1 MTPEKYQTLME
12 ELRECTDK
20 SRAKEIY
27 DQAFDEWIHVAL
39 LKEAAVDK
47 IQTLEKEY
55 WEKREKENSTSKGT
69 END

>member
-1 MTPEKYQTLME
+1 MQAEEYHALME

-39 LKEAAVDK
+39 LKEAAADK

-55 WEKREKENSTSKGT
+55 WERREKENSTLKGI